1 MKSALNLKDL
11 PQDARSPFS
20 PTVDETPR
28 DGNHNYNA
36 QGSPAVAGNVH
47 AWVSPNKSDEV
58 PSSKESSP
66 DVSNQTSL
74 PSSKE
79 SSPESFHLNITA
91 ISNANK
97 ENVDNSFSNVNDGAP
112 PIAIVGKRLVDSK
125 KPDVPPLGLAD
136 VSSSNAMT
144 DALKF
149 DASNKDWIKIVHG
162 GKEVMVMLHNDV
174 TDFELSETLIASLG
188 ITKEIV
194 GLKSTG
200 TLFTEDGS
208 SMFKEHGDIIIP
220 FSAVSSG
227 RLQEAI
233 KTMDSVPSFELVT
246 ADLDSFLEEN
256 NQGKL
261 SWKDTADASVF
272 SDETSQGNESSGLHE
287 SMLYTDAFIELMN
300 SPKEF
305 NAMEKN
311 ALLRFGVDNA
321 DSNVLFRAAFR
332 VAVYAENMSFFIK
345 GLKDIASVL
354 IGGSSDEE
362 AMLLMEEG
370 AAKKSA
376 KTIFG
381 LSEFVIATD
390 ELYECNDITTGQYAT
405 LLHAIFSDDEDIE
418 RLFDLYQNP
427 DFLVACENENQRCSL
442 MLRDL
447 LHIGQKLTP
456 IDSDD
461 TLLKWAIHTGVHNF
475 AASNSDVPKEF
486 FSIMYHMFSSGDELI
501 LEACKDFVDSN
512 DAEVM
517 DNMIEREWSIYCK
530 NNQIVPKADA
540 TAVAEEL
547 EEELKTVVE
556 HKGMV
561 EVEGK
566 DKEIPE
572 VLTTACSCLTELN
585 DVTANE
591 AAAILASY
599 AKGNQVVADVYETY
613 MQDGDTDTFL
623 SMLRVIAPTLAE
635 HEEEDSKQLLR
646 EAFQHFVEDESF
658 RAVDLAALRLAA
670 VRKDKLLI
678 SSLLDFK
685 NDDDVDA
692 LKANLLTVAADTI
705 VEFTDDDTY

>member
-1 MKSALNLKDL
+1 MPTAIDTAAPTGEDTIIKVLDDIKAMDSIDKSSAMKSALNLKDL

-28 DGNHNYNA
+28 DDGNNNYNA
-36 QGSPAVAGNVH
+36 QGSPAVAGNIH

-66 DVSNQTSL
+66 DVSNETSL

-97 ENVDNSFSNVNDGAP
+97 EN
-112 PIAIVGKRLVDSK
+112 
-125 KPDVPPLGLAD
+125 PDVPPLGLAD
-136 VSSSNAMT
+136 VSSTAMT
-144 DALKF
+144 DALVF

-162 GKEVMVMLHNDV
+162 GKEVMVMLHNV
-174 TDFELSETLIASLG
+174 TLIASLG

-220 FSAVSSG
+220 FSRYHPA
-227 RLQEAI
+227 
-233 KTMDSVPSFELVT
+233 TMDSVPSFELVT

-442 MLRDL
+442 MLLDSN
-447 LHIGQKLTP
+447 
-456 IDSDD
+456 DSDD

-540 TAVAEEL
+540 TSVAEES
-547 EEELKTVVE
+547 EEELETVVE
-556 HKGMV
+556 HKGKV
-561 EVEGK
+561 EVKGK

-678 SSLLDFK
+678 SFLLDFK

-692 LKANLLTVAADTI
+692 LKVNLLTVAADTI